1 MWKLRLVLLFW
12 LNLSGIW
19 GFMYPLTRSFRMHA
33 LSLTEKAK
41 NEGAFDISKAEKEEV
56 DQGLTH
62 IKYNKYAPPS
72 HVAAKMSQEEFR
84 AYIYKEMKE
93 AERKRRLEQ
102 GGAVG
107 SQISDDYINSLGKKK

>member
-1 MWKLRLVLLFW
+1 M
-12 LNLSGIW
+12 NPS
-19 GFMYPLTRSFRMHA
+19 RSFRIHA

-41 NEGAFDISKAEKEEV
+41 TEAFDISKAEKEEV

-93 AERKRRLEQ
+93 AERKRRMEQ

>member
-1 MWKLRLVLLFW
+1 MWKLYLVLLFW
-12 LNLSGIW
+12 LNLSEIW
-19 GFMYPLTRSFRMHA
+19 GFMYPY
-33 LSLTEKAK
+33 LSLRVWWNNKALKLSEKP
-41 NEGAFDISKAEKEEV
+41 FDISKAENEEV